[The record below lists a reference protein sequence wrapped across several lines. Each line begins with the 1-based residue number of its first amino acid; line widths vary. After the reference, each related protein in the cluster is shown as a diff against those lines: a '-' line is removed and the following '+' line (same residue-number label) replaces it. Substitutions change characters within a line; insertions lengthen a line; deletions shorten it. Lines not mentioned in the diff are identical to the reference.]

1 MKLSKRLQ
9 AIYNMVNSPC
19 ILADIGC
26 DHGLLPIA
34 LIEGEKCQKAYA
46 CDVRKGPLARAQ
58 EAIALHHLED
68 KITTVLCDGLDGVKE
83 DVDTFVIAGMGFDT
97 ITHILTDGMAKA
109 FKAKQ
114 LILQSNNHV
123 EDLRRWL
130 CDHGFTIDHEELV
143 EEQHYYQ
150 ILSVHYESEKLSE
163 DQILFGKFLPS
174 HPLFSKY
181 WNYMLEKK
189 KLILQNMPENHE
201 NREELISL
209 IKCIEDK
216 LKEVVDSK
224 KN

>member
-109 FKAKQ
+109 IKAKQ

-143 EEQHYYQ
+143 EELAL
-150 ILSVHYESEKLSE
+150 LSNSS
-163 DQILFGKFLPS
+163 S
-174 HPLFSKY
+174 
-181 WNYMLEKK
+181 
-189 KLILQNMPENHE
+189 
-201 NREELISL
+201 SL
-209 IKCIEDK
+209 
-216 LKEVVDSK
+216 
-224 KN
+224 